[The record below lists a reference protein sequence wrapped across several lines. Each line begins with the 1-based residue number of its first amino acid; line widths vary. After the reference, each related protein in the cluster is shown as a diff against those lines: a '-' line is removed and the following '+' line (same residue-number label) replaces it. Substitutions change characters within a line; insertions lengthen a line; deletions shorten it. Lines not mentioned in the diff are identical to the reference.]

1 VAISL
6 SVGLM
11 VAMAFKNGLAAR
23 FSGVI
28 VPAASLATIQEVIPE
43 QMPNALREQ

>member
-1 VAISL
+1 
-6 SVGLM
+6 M
-11 VAMAFKNGLAAR
+11 VAVAFKDALAVL